1 MERAEQPRSAPQPA
15 LYILK
20 KAGATFH
27 LDSFLPLILS
37 PATFSCFSSSPRELG
52 HLLSRRFFLYRKKS
66 RLLVFTQC
74 RKKEWLLTKAR
85 VTLQLDPMPLARLS
99 RRALLLGYRDDL
111 LLSLL
116 VAELDTNNSFLSGRT
131 KEDFDWLAEDSQADS
146 APSSPLVSSRQIKGE
161 GRCAI
166 YKGKRGLKRSPRVMT
181 NIHQN
186 LPSVSVVP
194 ARNKSEGQAGFNHV
208 FLASLYIRIILRRS
222 WESIA
227 IHGIWYLEK

>member
-1 MERAEQPRSAPQPA
+1 MERAEQQRSAPQPA
-15 LYILK
+15 LYIFK

-37 PATFSCFSSSPRELG
+37 PTTFSCFGSSSRELG
-52 HLLSRRFFLYRKKS
+52 HLLSRRFFLYQKT

-74 RKKEWLLTKAR
+74 RKKEWLLTKGR
-85 VTLQLDPMPLARLS
+85 VTLQLDPMVLARLS

-116 VAELDTNNSFLSGRT
+116 VAELDTNISFLSRRT

-166 YKGKRGLKRSPRVMT
+166 YKGKWGLKRCPRVMT
-181 NIHQN
+181 NNHQN

-194 ARNKSEGQAGFNHV
+194 ARNKSEGQAGFNHL

>member
-1 MERAEQPRSAPQPA
+1 MLVNALSQPSKCIRKSAPGGNVGFKRNEA
-15 LYILK
+15 LNLLRW
-20 KAGATFH
+20 AMATWPCW
-27 LDSFLPLILS
+27 SGI
-37 PATFSCFSSSPRELG
+37 EN
-52 HLLSRRFFLYRKKS
+52 SRRFFLYRS

-146 APSSPLVSSRQIKGE
+146 APSSPRKLQLENRFFFAG
-161 GRCAI
+161 A
-166 YKGKRGLKRSPRVMT
+166 
-181 NIHQN
+181 N
-186 LPSVSVVP
+186 PSF
-194 ARNKSEGQAGFNHV
+194 E
-208 FLASLYIRIILRRS
+208 
-222 WESIA
+222 
-227 IHGIWYLEK
+227 